1 MGKYFGTDGFRGEAN
16 VDLTADHAFRVGRFL
31 GWYYSQQ
38 KHRAGS
44 DETARVVIG
53 KDTRRSSYM
62 LEFALAA
69 GLTSSGADAY
79 ILHVTTTPSVAYI
92 TRVDGFDCGI
102 MISASHNPYYDN
114 GIKLL
119 NCHGEK
125 MEEETIALVED
136 YLDGKLE
143 LFGQKWQELPYA
155 KRENIGRT
163 VDYEAGRNRY
173 IGYLISLGLFSF
185 KGMKIGLDCANGA
198 SWTMAKAV
206 FDALGAKTYVINA
219 DPDGT
224 NINRDAGSTHIE
236 GLQKFVV
243 ENSLDV
249 GFAYDGD
256 ADRCLCVD
264 EKGQVVNGDH
274 ILYILGQYMQERGAL
289 ANNTVVTT
297 VMSNFGLYRAL
308 DEKGIGYAKTAVG
321 DKYVYEYMVTNGC
334 RLGGEQS
341 GHIIISK
348 YATTGDGIL
357 TSLKLMEVLMAKK
370 KKMSQLTE
378 GLTIYPQ
385 VMKNVRVKSKPEAQN
400 DPAVQEAVKAITERL
415 GDTGRIL
422 VRESGTEPVIRVMVE
437 APDKSICQE
446 CVEQVVDVICAR
458 GHARV

>member
-44 DETARVVIG
+44 DETARVVIA

-274 ILYILGQYMQERGAL
+274 IL
-289 ANNTVVTT
+289 
-297 VMSNFGLYRAL
+297 
-308 DEKGIGYAKTAVG
+308 
-321 DKYVYEYMVTNGC
+321 
-334 RLGGEQS
+334 
-341 GHIIISK
+341 
-348 YATTGDGIL
+348 
-357 TSLKLMEVLMAKK
+357 
-370 KKMSQLTE
+370 
-378 GLTIYPQ
+378 
-385 VMKNVRVKSKPEAQN
+385 
-400 DPAVQEAVKAITERL
+400 
-415 GDTGRIL
+415 
-422 VRESGTEPVIRVMVE
+422 
-437 APDKSICQE
+437 
-446 CVEQVVDVICAR
+446 
-458 GHARV
+458 